1 MSQEEKKYKRVG
13 IFAIATIL
21 IFILGYQF
29 VSKKGIFDNSMKL
42 YSLAND
48 VSGISTETPILINGF
63 EIGKVSDL
71 NLANGKVLLEFSI
84 DKEIKLSKKSKFIST
99 ASGIFGDRQINVENT
114 SNGKEIYMDG
124 DTIATEFITKPIS
137 GIVDSTLMKE
147 IEPTLK
153 EFSKTIGKALQ
164 DYGESDEEANTNK
177 EEKKEN

>member
-1 MSQEEKKYKRVG
+1 MNQEEKNYKRVG
-13 IFAIATIL
+13 IFAIAAII

-29 VSKKGIFDNSMKL
+29 VSKKGIFDNSMRL
-42 YSLAND
+42 YSLSND

-84 DKEIKLSKKSKFIST
+84 DKEIKLSKESKFIST
-99 ASGIFGDRQINVENT
+99 ASGIFGYRQINVENT
-114 SNGKEIYMDG
+114 SNGEEIYVNG
-124 DTIATEFITKPIS
+124 DTIETEFITEPIS

-164 DYGESDEEANTNK
+164 DYGESGEESNVNK
-177 EEKKEN
+177 EKKEN